1 VCRSSFGAITNLKI
15 KKIGFRATCIWPF
28 NPKVMNKIQPSQI
41 YIAKL
46 INDQEIKNNTTYD
59 EVNQNQNPIVENP
72 LFKLKVFNNMTLQL

>member
-1 VCRSSFGAITNLKI
+1 
-15 KKIGFRATCIWPF
+15 
-28 NPKVMNKIQPSQI
+28 MNKIQPSQI